1 MAAKDIQFSGTALK
15 RVSAEV
21 RSSGG
26 LYIPESAKE
35 KPQQATVVAVGP
47 GRRQTDGSVRA
58 LSVKVGDTV
67 LLGKWVE
74 NEIKLDGEDHIVI
87 KEEDILAIIN

>member
-1 MAAKDIQFSGTALK
+1 MAFTPLHDRVLLK

-35 KPQQATVVAVGP
+35 KPQQATV
-47 GRRQTDGSVRA
+47 
-58 LSVKVGDTV
+58 VKVGDTV

>member
-1 MAAKDIQFSGTALK
+1 MAFTPLHDRVLLK

-47 GRRQTDGSVRA
+47 GRRQADGSVRA